1 MASSLAMC
9 VRWVLPLA
17 HARAL
22 ISPERFSVRNIREV
36 RALRRSS
43 RDNVDGSRGLKH
55 LRVWNCVSSLVTATL
70 PRLANSRRPALR
82 LYCFFFGL
90 MSWAQ

>member
-17 HARAL
+17 QAQAL
-22 ISPERFSVRNIREV
+22 ISPVHFSVRNIREV
-36 RALRRSS
+36 NAFQRSS

-55 LRVWNCVSSLVTATL
+55 LRVWN
-70 PRLANSRRPALR
+70 
-82 LYCFFFGL
+82 
-90 MSWAQ
+90 